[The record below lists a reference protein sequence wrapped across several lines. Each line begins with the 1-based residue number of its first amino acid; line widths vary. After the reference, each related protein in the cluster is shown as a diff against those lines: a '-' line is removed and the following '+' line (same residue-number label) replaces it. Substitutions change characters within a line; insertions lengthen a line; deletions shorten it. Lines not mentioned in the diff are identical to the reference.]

1 MNRIILRNILIPI
14 FCGVIGCAGTTE
26 EQMGSQSFDNPSVE
40 IAGCDDPEILA
51 AVESAVTVA
60 KKCGFHY
67 DASGSENGRVV
78 VNALWRNR
86 PVTLTMRFFRKE
98 GGLYIASALTQPGD
112 VALAGGGN
120 KIEQLFYS
128 NMSKETIRRGLIIY
142 SDPSARP

>member
-1 MNRIILRNILIPI
+1 
-14 FCGVIGCAGTTE
+14 
-26 EQMGSQSFDNPSVE
+26 MGSQSFDNPSVE

-78 VNALWRNR
+78 VNALWKNR